1 MSFDLEFRSMEFKSA
16 IYEEWSYKDILK
28 VIHVFLIHFYEI
40 FQKGLKIFRDSLLIS
55 RNMHLG
61 LSKQINKRLQNF
73 KGLALQIQADR
84 QA

>member
-1 MSFDLEFRSMEFKSA
+1 MKNGVTR
-16 IYEEWSYKDILK
+16 IYY
-28 VIHVFLIHFYEI
+28 
-40 FQKGLKIFRDSLLIS
+40 SLLIW